1 MKRVE
6 RFEMPVSLLEEEKC
20 NSRAERFGTTSAA
33 DGLDSS
39 KQLDDLKRKATMS
52 YSRSMD
58 DEYEKINQ
66 NNKSS

>member
-1 MKRVE
+1 MQFSSRE
-6 RFEMPVSLLEEEKC
+6 RIRLRISFSKYVLL
-20 NSRAERFGTTSAA
+20 SRFGTTSAA